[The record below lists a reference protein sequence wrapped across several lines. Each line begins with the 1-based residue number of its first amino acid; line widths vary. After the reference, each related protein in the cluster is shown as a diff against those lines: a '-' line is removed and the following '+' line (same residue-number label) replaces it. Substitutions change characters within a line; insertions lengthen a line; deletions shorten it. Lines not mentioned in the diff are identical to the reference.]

1 MDELLKRRLVGAAVI
16 SGLAV
21 LIVPQFFEDKS
32 PAGSA
37 GLPQPLELPRQTNA
51 ASAEAGSDSQSAP
64 RENVEA
70 SSRKRKYEVV
80 PLDDAPAAAPQAA
93 TANQDAAVSRTPS
106 TGAAAPEATLETP
119 AYRDEDA
126 EAPAPL
132 IKPRAASSR
141 SSQSAKSKPVA
152 SKPPAEAGSVP
163 APAKKA
169 RASAAETP
177 VTAAA
182 PKPKTSVKPPRT
194 EASASPKPAKSS
206 KTTKPVADAS
216 APRTGENPAPKPSA
230 TAKKE
235 GEKPAKKPAVAAP
248 APNKPTATKSAKGSS
263 WTVQAGTF
271 ADESNAKKLAEK
283 LKKSGL
289 PVKVH
294 PAEGSNG
301 KVYRVTVG
309 SSLDR
314 SRAEKVQK
322 NLSSQH
328 GVKGMMLENR

>member
-1 MDELLKRRLVGAAVI
+1 MDEQLKRRLVGAAVI

-32 PAGSA
+32 PTDSA
-37 GLPQPLELPRQTNA
+37 GLPQPLALPRQTGAAAPDTDPQA
-51 ASAEAGSDSQSAP
+51 ASRETQEAPG
-64 RENVEA
+64 
-70 SSRKRKYEVV
+70 RKRKYEVV
-80 PLDDAPAAAPQAA
+80 PLDDVPAAASQSAPATRDTSVAA
-93 TANQDAAVSRTPS
+93 TPS
-106 TGAAAPEATLETP
+106 TGAAPEATVETP

-141 SSQSAKSKPVA
+141 SAKSKPVA
-152 SKPPAEAGSVP
+152 NKPPAQTPSAP
-163 APAKKA
+163 TPAKKVRPPA
-169 RASAAETP
+169 VETSAPPAATNP
-177 VTAAA
+177 KAA
-182 PKPKTSVKPPRT
+182 PKPNRN
-194 EASASPKPAKSS
+194 EAPASPKPAKSS
-206 KTTKPVADAS
+206 KTAKPITEAS
-216 APRTGENPAPKPSA
+216 TPRTSENAPPKLAPM
-230 TAKKE
+230 AKKE
-235 GEKPAKKPAVAAP
+235 AEKPAKKTAAP
-248 APNKPTATKSAKGSS
+248 AATKTAKGAS

-271 ADESNAKKLAEK
+271 ADEANAKKLADK

-289 PVKVH
+289 SVKIH

-328 GVKGMMLENR
+328 GLKGMMLENR

>member
-1 MDELLKRRLVGAAVI
+1 MDEQLKRRLVGAAVI

-32 PAGSA
+32 PTDSA
-37 GLPQPLELPRQTNA
+37 GLPQPLALPRQTGA
-51 ASAEAGSDSQSAP
+51 AAPEADAQSAS
-64 RENVEA
+64 RETQEA
-70 SSRKRKYEVV
+70 PARKRKYEVV
-80 PLDDAPAAAPQAA
+80 PLDDAPAATPQTAPA
-93 TANQDAAVSRTPS
+93 TQDASVAATPS
-106 TGAAAPEATLETP
+106 TAAAPEATVETP

-126 EAPAPL
+126 EVPAPL
-132 IKPRAASSR
+132 IKPRAVSSR
-141 SSQSAKSKPVA
+141 SAKSKPVT
-152 SKPPAEAGSVP
+152 SKPPAETASGP
-163 APAKKA
+163 TPAKKPRLPA
-169 RASAAETP
+169 PETSVPPAASKPKAS
-177 VTAAA
+177 
-182 PKPKTSVKPPRT
+182 PKPART
-194 EASASPKPAKSS
+194 EAPASPKPAKAG
-206 KTTKPVADAS
+206 KTAKPVAEIS
-216 APRTGENPAPKPSA
+216 IPRAPENSPTKPAP
-230 TAKKE
+230 TVKKE
-235 GEKPAKKPAVAAP
+235 AEKPAKKSAAAAP
-248 APNKPTATKSAKGSS
+248 IKPAATKTAKGAS

-271 ADESNAKKLAEK
+271 ADEANAKKLADK

-289 PVKVH
+289 PVKIH

>member
-1 MDELLKRRLVGAAVI
+1 MDEQLKRRLVGAAVI

-32 PAGSA
+32 PTDSA
-37 GLPQPLELPRQTNA
+37 GLPQPLALPRQTGA
-51 ASAEAGSDSQSAP
+51 AAPEADPQSAS
-64 RENVEA
+64 RETTEA
-70 SSRKRKYEVV
+70 TARKRKYEVV
-80 PLDDAPAAAPQAA
+80 PLDDVPAATPQSAPATRDASVAA
-93 TANQDAAVSRTPS
+93 TPS
-106 TGAAAPEATLETP
+106 TAAAPEATVETP

-141 SSQSAKSKPVA
+141 SAKSKPVA
-152 SKPPAEAGSVP
+152 SRPPAENAS
-163 APAKKA
+163 APTPVRKA
-169 RASAAETP
+169 RPPAAETP
-177 VTAAA
+177 VPPVATKPKAS
-182 PKPKTSVKPPRT
+182 PKPART
-194 EASASPKPAKSS
+194 EASASPRPAKSG
-206 KTTKPVADAS
+206 KTAKPITEVNSPRTSES
-216 APRTGENPAPKPSA
+216 APPKPAP
-230 TAKKE
+230 TVKKE
-235 GEKPAKKPAVAAP
+235 AEKPAKKTAAAAP
-248 APNKPTATKSAKGSS
+248 IKPAATKSAKGAS

-271 ADESNAKKLAEK
+271 ADEANAKKLADK

-289 PVKVH
+289 PVKIH
-294 PAEGSNG
+294 PAEGSSG

>member
-51 ASAEAGSDSQSAP
+51 APAEAGSDSQSAP
-64 RENVEA
+64 RENMEA
-70 SSRKRKYEVV
+70 SSKKRKYEVV
-80 PLDDAPAAAPQAA
+80 PLDDAPAAAPHAA
-93 TANQDAAVSRTPS
+93 TANQDAAVSRPPS

-152 SKPPAEAGSVP
+152 SKSPAEAGSVL

-169 RASAAETP
+169 RASTAETP
-177 VTAAA
+177 VPSAA
-182 PKPKTSVKPPRT
+182 PKPKVSAKTTRT
-194 EASASPKPAKSS
+194 EASSSPNPT
-206 KTTKPVADAS
+206 KTGKTAKPVVKAGTS
-216 APRTGENPAPKPSA
+216 RTVENPTPKPSA
-230 TAKKE
+230 TAKRE
-235 GEKPAKKPAVAAP
+235 GEKPAKKTDVAASGQ
-248 APNKPTATKSAKGSS
+248 NKPAATKSAKGSS